1 MLRATFT
8 PIDVDHLDLMPTEVL
23 PLQAP
28 TYPAARSREHWLWG
42 TAAIAFLAF
51 AVISPPFSLGQRSET
66 RFFPILSHQIIPA
79 NSVSR
84 VGQTL
89 CWTWSRD
96 KERVAEI
103 LDLDVDLDTAD
114 GDIYSPEVF
123 RADTGVPWHKGGALP
138 PGQYSTRFCTT
149 VPARVSQDMSVRL
162 RQAVTYN
169 GFLGLWAIRVSLPT
183 IIAN

>member
-1 MLRATFT
+1 
-8 PIDVDHLDLMPTEVL
+8 MPAEVL
-23 PLQAP
+23 PLHASA
-28 TYPAARSREHWLWG
+28 YVAARSRENWLWS
-42 TAAIAFLAF
+42 AAIIAFVAF
-51 AVISPPFSLGQRSET
+51 AVISPPISLGQRSEA

-114 GDIYSPEVF
+114 GDIYSPEIF
-123 RADTGVPWHKGGALP
+123 NADTGVPWHKGGALP
-138 PGQYSTRFCTT
+138 PGQYSSRFCTT
-149 VPARVSQDMSVRL
+149 IPALVPQDMSVRL
-162 RQAVTYN
+162 RQSVIYE
-169 GFLGLWAIRVSLPT
+169 GFLGLWTLRVSLPT
-183 IIAN
+183 VIAN